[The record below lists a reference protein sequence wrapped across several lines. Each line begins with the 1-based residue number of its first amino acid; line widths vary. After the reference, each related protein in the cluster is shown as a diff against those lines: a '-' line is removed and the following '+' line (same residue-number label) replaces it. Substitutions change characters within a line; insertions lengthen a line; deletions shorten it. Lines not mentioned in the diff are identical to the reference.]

1 MQLHWSAAIELPN
14 GYELAT
20 FGYIPNKSFGFP
32 LERGSQTS
40 DAFLGAVEE
49 ASMRDPSMVA
59 AVAGV
64 LRQAHGDDLA
74 RMMLNDGFSLAVL
87 IDALLRSSMKNRD
100 AVRLLTEV
108 LSSGDFIVTPNLG
121 STWHLKYF
129 YDSPKSLR
137 VLDVAV
143 MTLHRGTIDSP
154 DIHLRLQSQV

>member
-59 AVAGV
+59 AVAASRRAARVIAPPSVRTRYVPRVDGRA
-64 LRQAHGDDLA
+64 LRA
-74 RMMLNDGFSLAVL
+74 
-87 IDALLRSSMKNRD
+87 
-100 AVRLLTEV
+100 
-108 LSSGDFIVTPNLG
+108 
-121 STWHLKYF
+121 
-129 YDSPKSLR
+129 
-137 VLDVAV
+137 
-143 MTLHRGTIDSP
+143 
-154 DIHLRLQSQV
+154 